1 MTQDNEKKS
10 KPMRYRKDLTE
21 VHFKVQHDFRK
32 GLRKLAVGPLYHG
45 DIFDYLF
52 FPVWERFAPG
62 QFRFLTLQH
71 REAVIT
77 VLSNKDVKR
86 VCNYIY
92 TDKQTVLKVFFDL
105 VGLAVVK
112 PPSDESVI
120 YKIRYKD
127 IPSYTFVSNKIKFP
141 L

>member
-1 MTQDNEKKS
+1 MTKDDEKKP

-21 VHFKVQHDFRK
+21 AHFKVQHDFRK
-32 GLRKLAVGPLYHG
+32 GLRKLAVEPLYHG

-77 VLSNKDVKR
+77 VLSNKDIKR

-92 TDKQTVLKVFFDL
+92 TDKQIVLNVFFDL
-105 VGLAVVK
+105 VGLAVAK
-112 PPSDESVI
+112 PISDEPVI
-120 YKIRYKD
+120 YKIRYSG
-127 IPSYTFVSNKIKFP
+127 IHSYAFVSQKIK